1 MGVYNPLAE
10 MPKNC
15 AVCHEECKH
24 RNITAHKRHKR
35 CPLVE
40 VKMPHGRLIDADE
53 LRNFIY
59 DNYAMSAYSHYMDIF
74 LPELRNAPTVIEAE
88 GME

>member
-1 MGVYNPLAE
+1 MGIYNPNAE

-15 AVCHEECKH
+15 AVCKEDCSH

-40 VKMPHGRLIDADE
+40 IEIPHGRLIDADE
-53 LRNFIY
+53 LEEDDAWSDYEDGFT
-59 DNYAMSAYSHYMDIF
+59 AYSRLQISTQ
-74 LPELRNAPTVIEAE
+74 PTVIEAE
-88 GME
+88 VE